1 MMDEPAFK
9 LLRKGLANH
18 LHGRFIYK
26 KGDRCAT
33 VTIRGLGI
41 LDSDKLLDQLTEWLK
56 LMNSEI
62 NA

>member
-1 MMDEPAFK
+1 
-9 LLRKGLANH
+9 
-18 LHGRFIYK
+18 
-26 KGDRCAT
+26 